1 MKDYRDIII
10 RPVVTEKSMNLLA
23 DNKYTF
29 IVDKRANKT
38 EVKNA
43 IENIFNVKVESV
55 RTMNIKGKPKRMGRF
70 VGGPRTEEG
79 HCNSEARAQDSDLR
93 GNVRL

>member
-10 RPVVTEKSMNLLA
+10 KPVVTEKSMNLLA

-38 EVKNA
+38 EIKNA
-43 IENIFNVKVESV
+43 VEGIFKVKVDKVTTVMS
-55 RTMNIKGKPKRMGRF
+55 RGKVKRMGRF
-70 VGGPRTEEG
+70 EG
-79 HCNSEARAQDSDLR
+79 KTPDRKKA
-93 GNVRL
+93 NVTLKPGHKKRLFEGM

>member
-10 RPVVTEKSMNLLA
+10 RPVITEKSMDLLA

-29 IVDKRANKT
+29 IVDKKANKT

-55 RTMNIKGKPKRMGRF
+55 RTMNMKGKPKRMGRF
-70 VGGPRTEEG
+70 VGRTPARKKAIVPLKSGHKIRIFEG
-79 HCNSEARAQDSDLR
+79 M
-93 GNVRL
+93 

>member
-1 MKDYRDIII
+1 MRDYRDIII

-43 IENIFNVKVESV
+43 IESIFDVKVESV
-55 RTMNIKGKPKRMGRF
+55 RTMNVKGKPKRMGRF
-70 VGGPRTEEG
+70 EGRTPARKKAIVTLKSGQKIRIFEG
-79 HCNSEARAQDSDLR
+79 M
-93 GNVRL
+93 

>member
-10 RPVVTEKSMNLLA
+10 KPIVTEKSMGLLA

-38 EVKNA
+38 EIKNA
-43 IENIFNVKVESV
+43 IENIFNVRVEKVY
-55 RTMNIKGKPKRMGRF
+55 TMIVKGKPKRQGRSTGYTPDRKKAIVILKPGQKIKLF
-70 VGGPRTEEG
+70 EG
-79 HCNSEARAQDSDLR
+79 M
-93 GNVRL
+93 